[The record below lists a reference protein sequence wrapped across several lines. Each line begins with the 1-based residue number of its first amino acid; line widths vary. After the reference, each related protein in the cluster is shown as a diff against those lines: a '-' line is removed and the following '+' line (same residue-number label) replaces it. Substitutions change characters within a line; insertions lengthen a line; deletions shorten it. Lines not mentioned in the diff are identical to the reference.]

1 MAQGAGRDA
10 GQGMGQGAG
19 QGTGRGAGQGAGQ
32 GIGQGAEQGAGRGT
46 GQGAEQGTQHGRT
59 AQQSEAGPAGSAERP
74 GGAGAGGARSYL
86 PVLLFGC
93 AILVISTGARS
104 SFGLFLPEMTQ
115 ARGWSRET
123 FSLAIALQNLMW
135 GLGGS
140 LLGAMADRYG
150 SLRTL
155 LLGAVLY
162 VAGFVGMAWSET
174 GLQLSVTA
182 GMLIGIAIGGTS
194 FGIILATLGKV
205 VPPEKRSLAFGIG
218 VASGSF
224 GQFLFLPLAGALI
237 SGIGWQAALLVHAA
251 IVAAIVVLAFG
262 LRGDAP
268 PAGGPAESGTGLRA
282 LREALGD
289 RSFHLLF
296 WGYFVCGLQVVFLQL
311 HLPAYLLDK
320 GMPAQVGAT
329 AVALI
334 GLFNVIGAFSAGVLG
349 QRMSKKWLL
358 AAIYVVRSVVMLAFL
373 AAPLGIWSVYLFS
386 AAMGLLWL
394 STVPLTNALVGQ
406 VWGVRHLGMLGGIV
420 FFGHQ
425 IGSFLGAWLG
435 GRIFD
440 ATGSYDWAW
449 VMVIAF
455 GAFAALMHAPID
467 QRPLA
472 DRRAQAVPA

>member
-1 MAQGAGRDA
+1 MAAVD
-10 GQGMGQGAG
+10 
-19 QGTGRGAGQGAGQ
+19 
-32 GIGQGAEQGAGRGT
+32 
-46 GQGAEQGTQHGRT
+46 
-59 AQQSEAGPAGSAERP
+59 
-74 GGAGAGGARSYL
+74 AGGARGASSYL

-162 VAGFVGMAWSET
+162 VAGFVGMAWAET
-174 GLQLSVTA
+174 GMTLSLTA
-182 GMLIGIAIGGTS
+182 GLLIGVAIGGTS
-194 FGIILATLGKV
+194 FGIILATLGKI

-224 GQFLFLPLAGALI
+224 GQFLFLPLAGTLI
-237 SGIGWQAALLVHAA
+237 ASIGWQATLLVHAA
-251 IVAAIVVLAFG
+251 LVGLILLLALG
-262 LRGDAP
+262 VRGDVAP
-268 PAGGPAESGTGLRA
+268 ADAGPGESLSQAMRGA
-282 LREALGD
+282 IGD

-296 WGYFVCGLQVVFLQL
+296 WGYFVCGLQIVFLQL

-320 GMPAQVGAT
+320 GMPAQIGAT

-349 QRMSKKWLL
+349 QRLSKKWLL
-358 AAIYVVRSVVMLAFL
+358 AGIYVARSVVILAFL
-373 AAPLGIWSVYLFS
+373 AAPLSPLSVYLFS
-386 AAMGLLWL
+386 VATGLLWL

-406 VWGVRHLGMLGGIV
+406 IWGVRHLGLLGGVI

-440 ATGSYDWAW
+440 TTGAYDWAW
-449 VMVIAF
+449 ALVIAF
-455 GAFAALMHAPID
+455 GAFAAVVHAPID

-472 DRRAQAVPA
+472 SRRPAGAVPA